1 MKKISIPVV
10 AEPGS
15 QPADEDG
22 VVLDYMRM
30 PGETWTY
37 SMPVVPEPEEIDGL
51 EDGIAFLQQLADA
64 LSTQQAG
71 DPAAVL
77 PVATLDEAN
86 TELLD
91 QVLGSGEVSIVFDGM
106 LRARIQEAV
115 LAGVWRVQYIDDD
128 NQVQRDVVE
137 VGAIPSLIRDGVFPE
152 AAAGISFDTDNL
164 PDGVGNAPSLL
175 VEIADKLPGY
185 VPGTDPYVINLSL
198 LPNSDEDL
206 ELLATTLGSGPA
218 VILSRGY
225 GNCRITSTA
234 TKNVWWV
241 QYFNSQD
248 TLILN
253 TIEISQVP
261 EVACAAQEDID
272 DSAERLTEILDVYR

>member
-10 AEPGS
+10 VEPGS

-22 VVLDYMRM
+22 VVLDYMRL

-37 SMPVVPEPEEIDGL
+37 SMPVVPEPEDVDGL
-51 EDGIAFLQQLADA
+51 EAAIAFLQKLADA
-64 LSTQQAG
+64 LSSQQVS
-71 DPAAVL
+71 DRAAVL
-77 PVATLDEAN
+77 PVATLDTAN

-91 QVLGSGEVSIVFDGM
+91 QVLGSGEVSIVYDGM
-106 LRARIQEAV
+106 VRARVQEAV
-115 LAGVWRVQYIDDD
+115 LAGVWRVQYLGDDD
-128 NQVQRDVVE
+128 QVERDVVE
-137 VGAIPSLIRDGVFPE
+137 VGAIPSLIRDGVFAD
-152 AAAGISFDTDNL
+152 AATAVSFDADNL
-164 PDGVGNAPSLL
+164 PLGVGNAPALL
-175 VEIADKLPGY
+175 MEIADKVPEYLPD
-185 VPGTDPYVINLSL
+185 TDPYVINLSL
-198 LPNSDEDL
+198 LPNTDEDL
-206 ELLATTLGSGPA
+206 DLLAQTLGSGPA

-225 GNCRITSTA
+225 GNCRITST
-234 TKNVWWV
+234 TTRNVWWV

-253 TIEISQVP
+253 TIEISRVP